1 MSYSRRP
8 KVDETMWDKANRS
21 ARRVLSSTQGFGTLF
36 FAHLNQRDAYGEY
49 PEMCET
55 KQKTKYLY
63 ARTPRR
69 KEREREREK
78 ERKKETK
85 DTRWSRSL
93 SIILSLS
100 LSSTQS
106 TRMHQKRTARA
117 SRVDIFFLSSPRWL
131 LLPKSRSTKNSFT
144 SVERKL
150 IITVPHR
157 KKMYRMRA

>member
-69 KEREREREK
+69 KEREREK

-85 DTRWSRSL
+85 DT
-93 SIILSLS
+93 
-100 LSSTQS
+100 
-106 TRMHQKRTARA
+106 H
-117 SRVDIFFLSSPRWL
+117 
-131 LLPKSRSTKNSFT
+131 
-144 SVERKL
+144 
-150 IITVPHR
+150 
-157 KKMYRMRA
+157 

>member
-69 KEREREREK
+69 KERERKREK
-78 ERKKETK
+78 ERNQ
-85 DTRWSRSL
+85 RHPLIAFSL
-93 SIILSLS
+93 SHSLSLS

-117 SRVDIFFLSSPRWL
+117 SRWHFFPQFSKVM

>member
-69 KEREREREK
+69 KEREKKR
-78 ERKKETK
+78 ERKKPKTPT
-85 DTRWSRSL
+85 DRVLSL
-93 SIILSLS
+93 SFSLS

-117 SRVDIFFLSSPRWL
+117 SRVDIFSLSSPRWL

>member
-69 KEREREREK
+69 KEREREK

-85 DTRWSRSL
+85 DIHWSRSL
-93 SIILSLS
+93 SLILSLS
-100 LSSTQS
+100 LSHPRSPRECIRS
-106 TRMHQKRTARA
+106 APRARYA
-117 SRVDIFFLSSPRWL
+117 DIFFLSSPRWL